1 MILGIVAKPPGWY
14 AGLYGSIPFQV
25 NIIIIFY
32 FHSMMSIHSFIIYI
46 LLPELRGMWKKIE
59 VF

>member
-25 NIIIIFY
+25 NIFIIFY

-46 LLPELRGMWKKIE
+46 LLPEGGILTVVCG
-59 VF
+59 

>member
-1 MILGIVAKPPGWY
+1 MILGLAAKPPDWH
-14 AGLYGSIPFQV
+14 AGLYGSIPLQG

-46 LLPELRGMWKKIE
+46 LLPELRGM
-59 VF
+59 

>member
-1 MILGIVAKPPGWY
+1 MILGLVAKPPDWH

-46 LLPELRGMWKKIE
+46 LLPELRGM
-59 VF
+59 